1 MKNPNRVHLHL
12 VEDDGTRFEKLVGDL
27 LNRFTVLGADEL
39 LDAIENALPLIGQ
52 IMESDRCYFFLL
64 SDDGSQFTVTH
75 LWHQEGIDDD
85 PVVVGAVVSEGF
97 PWLADMMMQRQD
109 IVIPDLDTLP
119 PEAQSEA
126 DYARKRGIQS
136 FLMCPVQSS
145 DMLLGNI
152 GIDVIGRQRP
162 WIKSDIR
169 RLRMLGEIIAFA
181 IACIRKDREIQDLRD
196 RLEAENIY
204 LRKKVLSRG
213 DFGEIVGKSEG
224 IENVLRAVEQ
234 VAPTAANVLILG
246 ETGTGKELIARA
258 IHERSDRRERPLF
271 CLNCAALATTLIESE
286 LFGREKGAYT
296 GALTKQIGRF
306 ELADGSTLLLDEVG
320 ELPLEVQ
327 GKLLRVLE
335 SGTFERLG
343 SPRTITVDVRLIA
356 ASNRDLAQA
365 VRDKTFREDLYYRLN
380 VFPLTVPPL
389 RERSEDIPQLVW
401 TFVKKLE
408 ESVGR
413 RIEQIPTQDIE
424 MLARYPWPGNIRELM
439 NVVERAMILGQ
450 GPILR
455 IAAPNS
461 TDSSLVEDMTLEQAE
476 RKHINA
482 ILEQTGWRVRGRNG
496 AAERLGLK
504 PTTLESKMRKL
515 DINRGA

>member
-1 MKNPNRVHLHL
+1 
-12 VEDDGTRFEKLVGDL
+12 VG
-27 LNRFTVLGADEL
+27 E
-39 LDAIENALPLIGQ
+39 
-52 IMESDRCYFFLL
+52 
-64 SDDGSQFTVTH
+64 
-75 LWHQEGIDDD
+75 
-85 PVVVGAVVSEGF
+85 
-97 PWLADMMMQRQD
+97 
-109 IVIPDLDTLP
+109 
-119 PEAQSEA
+119 
-126 DYARKRGIQS
+126 
-136 FLMCPVQSS
+136 
-145 DMLLGNI
+145 
-152 GIDVIGRQRP
+152 
-162 WIKSDIR
+162 
-169 RLRMLGEIIAFA
+169 
-181 IACIRKDREIQDLRD
+181 
-196 RLEAENIY
+196 
-204 LRKKVLSRG
+204 
-213 DFGEIVGKSEG
+213 SEG

-258 IHERSDRRERPLF
+258 IHGRSDRRERPLF

-320 ELPLEVQ
+320 DLPLEVQ
-327 GKLLRVLE
+327 GKLLRVLDT
-335 SGTFERLG
+335 GTFERLG

-356 ASNRDLAQA
+356 ATNCDLAQA

-461 TDSSLVEDMTLEQAE
+461 TDSSLVEDLTLEQAE

>member
-1 MKNPNRVHLHL
+1 M
-12 VEDDGTRFEKLVGDL
+12 
-27 LNRFTVLGADEL
+27 
-39 LDAIENALPLIGQ
+39 
-52 IMESDRCYFFLL
+52 
-64 SDDGSQFTVTH
+64 
-75 LWHQEGIDDD
+75 
-85 PVVVGAVVSEGF
+85 VVGTIGVDVV
-97 PWLADMMMQRQD
+97 
-109 IVIPDLDTLP
+109 
-119 PEAQSEA
+119 
-126 DYARKRGIQS
+126 
-136 FLMCPVQSS
+136 
-145 DMLLGNI
+145 
-152 GIDVIGRQRP
+152 GRQRS
-162 WIKSDIR
+162 WNDSDIR

-181 IACIRKDREIQDLRD
+181 IARSRNDREIKDLRD

-204 LRKKVLSRG
+204 LRKEVLSRK
-213 DFGEIVGKSEG
+213 DFGDIVGESEG

-234 VAPTAANVLILG
+234 VASTKANVLILG

-258 IHERSDRRERPLF
+258 IHERSGRSERPLI

-306 ELADGSTLLLDEVG
+306 ELADGSTILLDEVG

-335 SGTFERLG
+335 TGTFERLG

-356 ASNRDLAQA
+356 ATNCDLAQA
-365 VRDKTFREDLYYRLN
+365 VRDKIFREDLYYRLN

-408 ESVGR
+408 EPIGR

-439 NVVERAMILGQ
+439 NVIERAMIMGQ

-455 IAAPNS
+455 IAALDS
-461 TDSSLVEDMTLEQAE
+461 TDMSLVEALTLEQAE